1 MRIHKRERKNII
13 IRFIFGLIICVFLMF
28 PFIYMIFGSLNKAS
42 SDLMSGGFF
51 PTAFQLSNYVEAI
64 KQMHFFRLAKNTL
77 IITAGSLFLMGTSS
91 ILVAYGFARF
101 NAPGKSFIFYL
112 ILSTLMLPWVVTLPA
127 MYMIFDKLHLVN
139 TFVPLIAPS
148 FGGSAFYIF
157 MMRIFISK
165 IPTELDDSAKMDGC
179 TSFGILWRIIVPQ
192 MKPIIATMLVLS
204 FGGVWSDYIGPSLY
218 LQKSSL
224 HTLSIGLK
232 YFKSI
237 SGGSM
242 PWHVVMAACTL
253 FSVPMVVMMFA
264 SQKALTEGMM
274 TGGIKG

>member
-1 MRIHKRERKNII
+1 MALRKREKKII
-13 IRFIFGLIICVFLMF
+13 YIRLIFAFIISILLMF
-28 PFIYMIFGSLNKAS
+28 PFIYMIFGSLNESS
-42 SDLMSGGFF
+42 SDVISGGFF
-51 PTAFQLSNYVEAI
+51 PTAFQLSNYAEAI
-64 KQMHFFRLAKNTL
+64 EQMKFFKLAKNTL
-77 IITAGSLFLMGTSS
+77 IITVGNLILMGTSS
-91 ILVAYGFARF
+91 IVVAYGFARF
-101 NAPGKSFIFYL
+101 DAPGKNVIFYL
-112 ILSTLMLPWVVTLPA
+112 ILSTMMLPWVVTLPP
-127 MYMIFDKLHLVN
+127 MYMIFDKLNLVN
-139 TFVPLIAPS
+139 TFVPLIAPA

-157 MMRIFISK
+157 MMRIYISK
-165 IPTELDDSAKMDGC
+165 IPRELDDSAKMDGC
-179 TSFGILWRIIVPQ
+179 TTFGILWRIILPQ

-218 LQKSSL
+218 LQKSNL

-253 FSVPMVVMMFA
+253 FSVPMVVMMFF